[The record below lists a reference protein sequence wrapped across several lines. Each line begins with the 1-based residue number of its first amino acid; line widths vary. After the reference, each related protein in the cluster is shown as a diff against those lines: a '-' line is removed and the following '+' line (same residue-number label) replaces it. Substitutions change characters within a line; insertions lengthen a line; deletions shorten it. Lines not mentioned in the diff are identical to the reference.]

1 MKQRAKGE
9 AAMSFTEFFKR
20 FLTVLLVLLVWA
32 GIWAARSTILM
43 GFAAALIAVG
53 ISIPAGWLQ
62 RIGWQRKWALAA
74 AVIGM
79 LLLLLV
85 LILWLVPRLLSEF
98 VALLE
103 TIPDAVSALVASYN
117 TLRDRSP
124 FLTAALPAPPTLS
137 TRAIDP
143 VAARALLNRF
153 LNAGLAI
160 APTLLGGIGDVAAVL
175 INLGFVLFIAIF
187 FVIDPQ
193 SYVKASLFL
202 MPERYHAR
210 AIDIWNQ
217 FYRTAHTWISTLM
230 ISISITM
237 TLVWVILGLLLGMPN
252 AIIVAVFA
260 GLATFVP
267 NIGAFLPVIPIV
279 IFSLADDPGRMLIL
293 IPAYLLI
300 QLTESNIITPSL
312 IKAELNIP
320 SGGLMLFQLLMTFA
334 FGALGLLLAVPMLAI
349 LIVLVREIY
358 SYDLLGLRHTVIHLF
373 IDARGHLRLREHEVE
388 PMSSEPFP
396 EAAELPV
403 LAHPESE

>member
-1 MKQRAKGE
+1 
-9 AAMSFTEFFKR
+9 MSFTEFFKR
-20 FLTVLLVLLVWA
+20 FLTVLLVLLIWA

-74 AVIGM
+74 AVVGM
-79 LLLLLV
+79 ILILLV

-103 TIPDAVSALVASYN
+103 TIPDAVSALVANYN

-143 VAARALLNRF
+143 VAARTLLNRF
-153 LNAGLAI
+153 VNAGLAI
-160 APTLLGGIGDVAAVL
+160 APTLLGGINDAATVL
-175 INLGFVLFIAIF
+175 INLGFVLFIAVF
-187 FVIDPQ
+187 FVIDPL
-193 SYVKASLFL
+193 SYVKASLYL
-202 MPERYHAR
+202 IPERYHTR
-210 AIDIWNQ
+210 AVDVWNQ

-237 TLVWVILGLLLGMPN
+237 LLVWVILGLLLGMPN

-267 NIGAFLPVIPIV
+267 NIGAFLPIIPIA

-320 SGGLMLFQLLMTFA
+320 AGGLMLFQLLMTVA
-334 FGALGLLLAVPMLAI
+334 FGALGLLLAVPMLGV

-358 SYDLLGLRHTVIHLF
+358 SYDLLGLRHTAVQLY
-373 IDARGHLRLREHEVE
+373 IDARGHLELHKREVE
-388 PMSSEPFP
+388 PMTSEPFP
-396 EAAELPV
+396 PADELPV
-403 LAHPESE
+403 LAQPESDR